1 MFSPRIIPV
10 LLFRNN
16 GLVKSVKFKDYT
28 YIGDPINAVRIFNDC
43 LADEIVILD
52 IDASRKNSTID
63 LQLVKEV
70 GEEANMPF
78 SVGGGISTIAQIY
91 ERLKSGAEK
100 VILNTAA
107 LENPAFV
114 KEASD
119 NFGSSTITVCID
131 IKKSLL
137 GKYQVYSHKDKK
149 TLSLNYVDYVKQI
162 EEAGA
167 GEIII
172 QSVDNDGVMKG
183 YDHKLYEKLSK
194 EISIPLIALGGAGSV
209 SDMEKLWESSA
220 VNSFSAGSMFVYFG
234 KMKGVLIN
242 YPKIV
247 RNDFR
252 RKFSS

>member
-1 MFSPRIIPV
+1 
-10 LLFRNN
+10 
-16 GLVKSVKFKDYT
+16 LVKSVKFKDYT

-43 LADEIVILD
+43 FADEIIILD
-52 IDASRKNSTID
+52 IDASKKGSTID
-63 LQLVKEV
+63 LQLVREV

-78 SVGGGISTIAQIY
+78 SVGGGISTIQQIY
-91 ERLKSGAEK
+91 ERLKGGAEK
-100 VILNTAA
+100 AIINSAA
-107 LENPAFV
+107 LDNPAFI

-137 GKYQVYSHKDKK
+137 GKYQVYSHKTKK
-149 TLSLNYVDYVKQI
+149 VLSLNYLDYVKMI
-162 EEAGA
+162 EDAGA

-183 YDHKLYEKLSK
+183 YDHKLYETLSK

-209 SDMEKLWESSA
+209 GDMEKLWENSA
-220 VNSFSAGSMFVYFG
+220 VNSFSAGSMFVYYG

>member
-10 LLFRNN
+10 LLYKNS
-16 GLVKSVKFKDYT
+16 GLVKSVKFKNYT
-28 YIGDPINAVRIFNDC
+28 YIGDPINAVRIFNEC
-43 LADEIVILD
+43 FADEIIILD
-52 IDASRKNSTID
+52 IDASKKNSSID

-78 SVGGGISTIAQIY
+78 SVGGGIDSIQKIY
-91 ERLKSGAEK
+91 ERLKNGAEK
-100 VILNTAA
+100 VIINSAA
-107 LENPAFV
+107 LHNTKFI

-119 NFGSSTITVCID
+119 NFGSSTVTVCVD
-131 IKKSLL
+131 IKKNLL
-137 GKYQVYSHKDKK
+137 GKYQVYSHKEGK
-149 TLSLNYVDYVKQI
+149 SLGINYIDHIKRI

-183 YDHKLYEKLSK
+183 YDIKLYESLSR
-194 EISIPLIALGGAGSV
+194 EINIPIVALGGAGDIH
-209 SDMEKLWESSA
+209 DMEKLWNSTS

-242 YPKIV
+242 YPKIN
-247 RNDFR
+247 RNEFR
-252 RKFSS
+252 KKFK

>member
-10 LLFRNN
+10 LLYKNS
-16 GLVKSVKFKDYT
+16 GLVKSVKFKNYT
-28 YIGDPINAVRIFNDC
+28 YIGDPINAVRIFNEC
-43 LADEIVILD
+43 FADEIIILD
-52 IDASRKNSTID
+52 IDASKKGSTID

-78 SVGGGISTIAQIY
+78 SVGGGIDSIQKIY
-91 ERLKSGAEK
+91 ERLKNGAEK
-100 VILNTAA
+100 VIINSAA
-107 LENPAFV
+107 LNNTGFV

-119 NFGSSTITVCID
+119 NFGSSTITVCVD

-137 GKYQVYSHKDKK
+137 GKYGVYAHKEGK
-149 TLSLNYVDYVKQI
+149 SLGVNYIDYIKRI
-162 EEAGA
+162 EDSGA

-183 YDHKLYEKLSK
+183 YDVKLYEALSK
-194 EISIPLIALGGAGSV
+194 EINIPIVALGGAGDIH
-209 SDMEKLWESSA
+209 DMKKLWNTSS

-242 YPKIV
+242 YPKIN
-247 RNDFR
+247 RNEFR
-252 RKFSS
+252 KKFAR